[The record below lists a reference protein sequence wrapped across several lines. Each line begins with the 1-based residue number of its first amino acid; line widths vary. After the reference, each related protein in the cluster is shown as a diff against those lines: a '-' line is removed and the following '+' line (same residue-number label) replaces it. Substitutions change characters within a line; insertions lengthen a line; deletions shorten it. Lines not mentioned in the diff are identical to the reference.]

1 VLVVTSPV
9 GNATKPATGGYRYL
23 TERERALWSTAVAV
37 ARRIAE
43 LLWQNPHQRDVQ
55 AIATTLYT
63 HSVRTGLD
71 VKSVTEIGRVYLEC
85 ARFAAATMEDAT
97 TDTVRRAAATLFIYH
112 LSPDG
117 TANDDEQPEPAV
129 PEPAGAARS
138 HASRRSAASDVEVLD
153 LDI

>member
-1 VLVVTSPV
+1 MASPV
-9 GNATKPATGGYRYL
+9 GNDTKPATGGYRYL
-23 TERERALWSTAVAV
+23 TERERALWSAAVAV

-55 AIATTLYT
+55 AVATTLYT

-85 ARFAAATMEDAT
+85 ARFAATTMEDAT
-97 TDTVRRAAATLFIYH
+97 PDTVRRAAATLFIYH
-112 LSPDG
+112 LSPNG
-117 TANDDEQPEPAV
+117 TADDDEQPEPAAR
-129 PEPAGAARS
+129 EPVRAATRS
-138 HASRRSAASDVEVLD
+138 RANRRSAAPDVEVLD

>member
-1 VLVVTSPV
+1 MTSPV

-23 TERERALWSTAVAV
+23 TERERALWSAAVTV

-55 AIATTLYT
+55 AVATTLYT

-71 VKSVTEIGRVYLEC
+71 AKSITEIGRVYLEC
-85 ARFAAATMEDAT
+85 ARFAATTMEDAT
-97 TDTVRRAAATLFIYH
+97 PDTVRRAAATLFIYH
-112 LSPDG
+112 LSPNG
-117 TANDDEQPEPAV
+117 TADDDDQPEPAV
-129 PEPAGAARS
+129 PGTAGAAARGR
-138 HASRRSAASDVEVLD
+138 ANRRSAAQDIEVLE